1 MGRRWACKVRY
12 EAPLGRN
19 EEPEHPENGPGAEN
33 TPETPPVTTRK
44 TQTILIQIILSTPYS
59 TINLNISLRF
69 TSSPLPLCLARRKA
83 YITVAI

>member
-12 EAPLGRN
+12 EAPVGRN

-44 TQTILIQIILSTPYS
+44 TQTILVQIIP
-59 TINLNISLRF
+59 SL
-69 TSSPLPLCLARRKA
+69 LENQ
-83 YITVAI
+83 